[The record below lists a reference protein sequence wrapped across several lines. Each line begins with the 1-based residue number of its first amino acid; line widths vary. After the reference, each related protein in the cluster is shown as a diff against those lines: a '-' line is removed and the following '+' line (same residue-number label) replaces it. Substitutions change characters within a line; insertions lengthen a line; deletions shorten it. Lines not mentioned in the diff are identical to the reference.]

1 MKVAWLELIL
11 PAQAPQSAKQ
21 QQDEDNMNPFRD
33 QEKFMRACD
42 QSVEGFDKEQFALYY
57 SLIGEEFKEL
67 NEAYAAGD
75 RVETL
80 DALIDILVVTIGA
93 IHSAGFDAEG
103 AWKEVMRTNFA
114 KIDKET
120 GKVRKRE
127 DGKVLKPVG
136 WTPPDLTSF
145 VKK

>member
-1 MKVAWLELIL
+1 MT
-11 PAQAPQSAKQ
+11 
-21 QQDEDNMNPFRD
+21 NPFRD

-42 QSVEGFDKEQFALYY
+42 QQVDGSDLSQYAMYMKLIDEEVGELHQAVLAHDEVEQ
-57 SLIGEEFKEL
+57 
-67 NEAYAAGD
+67 
-75 RVETL
+75 L

-93 IHSAGFDAEG
+93 IHSAGYDAEG

-127 DGKVLKPVG
+127 DGKVLKPLG
-136 WTPPDLTSF
+136 WEPPELGKF
-145 VKK
+145 IK

>member
-1 MKVAWLELIL
+1 MT
-11 PAQAPQSAKQ
+11 
-21 QQDEDNMNPFRD
+21 NPFRD

-42 QSVEGFDKEQFALYY
+42 QTVEGLNQDQFNMYVK
-57 SLIGEEFKEL
+57 LIGEETGEL
-67 NEAYAAGD
+67 ADAISASD
-75 RVETL
+75 SIETL

-93 IHSAGFDAEG
+93 IHSMGSDAEG
-103 AWKEVMRTNFA
+103 AWKEVMKTNFA

-136 WTPPDLTSF
+136 WVPPELAPF
-145 VKK
+145 VSK

>member
-1 MKVAWLELIL
+1 MT
-11 PAQAPQSAKQ
+11 
-21 QQDEDNMNPFRD
+21 NPFRD

-42 QSVEGFDKEQFALYY
+42 QSVGKFDERQFSLYTNLITEEHQELLEATLAEDPIEQ
-57 SLIGEEFKEL
+57 
-67 NEAYAAGD
+67 
-75 RVETL
+75 L

-93 IHSAGFDAEG
+93 IHSMGADAEG
-103 AWKEVMRTNFA
+103 AWKEVMATNFA

-136 WTPPDLTSF
+136 WVPPELAPF
-145 VKK
+145 VSK

>member
-1 MKVAWLELIL
+1 MT
-11 PAQAPQSAKQ
+11 
-21 QQDEDNMNPFRD
+21 NPFRD

-42 QSVEGFDKEQFALYY
+42 QTAGEWNIKQFNLYVN
-57 SLIGEEFKEL
+57 LIDEEFKEL
-67 NEAYAAGD
+67 GVAINDAD

-80 DALIDILVVTIGA
+80 DALIDIVVVTIGA
-93 IHSAGFDAEG
+93 LHSMGADVEG
-103 AWKEVMRTNFA
+103 AWKEVMSTNFA

-136 WTPPDLTSF
+136 WEPPNLKPFIKD
-145 VKK
+145 VE